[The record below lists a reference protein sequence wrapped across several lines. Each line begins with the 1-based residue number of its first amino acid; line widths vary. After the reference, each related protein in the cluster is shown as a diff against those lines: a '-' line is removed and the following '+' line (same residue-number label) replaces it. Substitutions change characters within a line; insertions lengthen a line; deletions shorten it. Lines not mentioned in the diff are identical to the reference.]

1 MPNSDTGGPS
11 TTPCYCLGALYLTI
25 MVTVRKSDEVTVYE
39 FYAEA
44 TTLTGC
50 QEEKCKKWQN
60 DLTMT
65 ASEGDGASIYLIK
78 YKKCFDC
85 GVCEPVGDPPPSDG
99 LAGGLGDA
107 TDQCEYEK
115 GITIAGGTLICDS
128 LQTGSTQDPSPCGD
142 FAALI
147 EDIGEYVA
155 LCGDY
160 TGFIGNHRPIPPW
173 LAGDRF
179 VDPKYRICWMHPD
192 YKNDRWKDILKK
204 AVEEF
209 IDAQMPQVQIKG
221 CKDVRPA
228 CKKSEEG
235 RSSENKY
242 NTFGL
247 TVNLG
252 NNILFNRKKT

>member
-11 TTPCYCLGALYLTI
+11 TTPCYCLGALYLTLA
-25 MVTVRKSDEVTVYE
+25 VTVTKSAETTVYK
-39 FYAEA
+39 FFAKA
-44 TTLTGC
+44 ITITGC
-50 QEEKCKKWQN
+50 TEEKCKKWQN
-60 DLTMT
+60 DIEMT
-65 ASEGDGASIYLIK
+65 AEQSAGDGTSVYHVD

-85 GVCEPVGDPPPSDG
+85 GVCEPAGDPPDLP
-99 LAGGLGDA
+99 GGLDEA
-107 TDQCEYEK
+107 FDQCEYEK
-115 GITIAGGTLICDS
+115 GITIAGGTQICNS

-142 FAALI
+142 FAAII

-160 TGFIGNHRPIPPW
+160 TGFWGNHKPVPPW

-192 YKNDRWKDILKK
+192 YKNARWKDILRK

-209 IDAQMPQVQIKG
+209 LDAEMPQVQIKG
-221 CKDVRPA
+221 CSDVRPA

-252 NNILFNRKKT
+252 NNFLFNGKKT